1 MNHVLISVT
10 NIYGTLNVSGPSDVS
25 IQLLIQQRVFIKWRN
40 AWEASDAMSRSGSG
54 SPPLHEPCLH
64 VLTITQLLIMYRC
77 VIVSIILYSVL
88 SRTTLSSYV
97 DPHYLACEPQTC
109 GNQSITYPF
118 YIQGKQQPFCGYPGF
133 AISCDSNGFLI
144 LSLSNT
150 PYIIHQIFYHNQS
163 LRVSNAAFSSA
174 NSTNTP
180 DSCISAAHNLTL
192 PPTSTF
198 NLVHQNNHKDIMF
211 FFGCNLSS
219 MPLELLDYRIG
230 CSEATNKTDGSV
242 LALYKDDVKTVS
254 LVSKSCG
261 TGGEVVDAVVEESEG
276 VGMEEELRR
285 GFMLNWTASDC
296 KLCNSTGGRCGFN
309 STIFTFQCYCT
320 DRIHASKC
328 VIITDGRSKA
338 SMKMGL
344 ALGLAAA
351 VTLLLVM
358 VTLYYTRRKKQNP
371 KHLLV
376 DAFLERH
383 GYLQIKRYSYSD
395 MKKMTN
401 SFKNKLGAGGFG
413 SVYKGQLK
421 DGRHVAVKILSELKG
436 DGEDFINEVV
446 SMSRTSH
453 VNIVALLGFCFEGSK
468 QALVYDF
475 MPNGSLEKLLSDE
488 HDVIGDRQLDYQTL
502 YDIAIGVAK
511 GLEYLHKGCNTRILH
526 FDIKPHNILLD
537 ENFCP
542 KISDFGL
549 AKVCTRKESMVSI
562 SGTRGTA
569 GYIAPEV
576 FSRNFGVISHKSDV
590 YSYGMMVLEMVGRRR
605 NIKTEVDASSETYFP
620 YWIYNRLVSNQEL
633 GLRSISNEFDNE
645 KVRKLIIVSLWCIQ
659 TNPSNRPSIS
669 KVVEMLEGRIELL
682 QLPPK
687 PFWFSPSAS
696 P

>member
-1 MNHVLISVT
+1 MLPNVDIS
-10 NIYGTLNVSGPSDVS
+10 
-25 IQLLIQQRVFIKWRN
+25 
-40 AWEASDAMSRSGSG
+40 
-54 SPPLHEPCLH
+54 
-64 VLTITQLLIMYRC
+64 
-77 VIVSIILYSVL
+77 
-88 SRTTLSSYV
+88 
-97 DPHYLACEPQTC
+97 
-109 GNQSITYPF
+109 
-118 YIQGKQQPFCGYPGF
+118 
-133 AISCDSNGFLI
+133 
-144 LSLSNT
+144 
-150 PYIIHQIFYHNQS
+150 
-163 LRVSNAAFSSA
+163 
-174 NSTNTP
+174 
-180 DSCISAAHNLTL
+180 
-192 PPTSTF
+192 
-198 NLVHQNNHKDIMF
+198 
-211 FFGCNLSS
+211 
-219 MPLELLDYRIG
+219 
-230 CSEATNKTDGSV
+230 
-242 LALYKDDVKTVS
+242 
-254 LVSKSCG
+254 
-261 TGGEVVDAVVEESEG
+261 
-276 VGMEEELRR
+276 
-285 GFMLNWTASDC
+285 
-296 KLCNSTGGRCGFN
+296 
-309 STIFTFQCYCT
+309 
-320 DRIHASKC
+320 
-328 VIITDGRSKA
+328 DGRSKA

-351 VTLLLVM
+351 VTMLLVM
-358 VTLYYTRRKKQNP
+358 VTLYYTRRKKQNS

-383 GYLQIKRYSYSD
+383 GHLQIKRYSYSD
-395 MKKMTN
+395 MKKVTN
-401 SFKNKLGAGGFG
+401 SFKNKLGEGGFG

-453 VNIVALLGFCFEGSK
+453 VNIVALLGFCFQGSK
-468 QALVYDF
+468 QALVYEF

-633 GLRSISNEFDNE
+633 GLQSISNEFDNE
-645 KVRKLIIVSLWCIQ
+645 KVRKLTIVSLWCIQ

-669 KVVEMLEGRIELL
+669 TVVEMLEGRVELL